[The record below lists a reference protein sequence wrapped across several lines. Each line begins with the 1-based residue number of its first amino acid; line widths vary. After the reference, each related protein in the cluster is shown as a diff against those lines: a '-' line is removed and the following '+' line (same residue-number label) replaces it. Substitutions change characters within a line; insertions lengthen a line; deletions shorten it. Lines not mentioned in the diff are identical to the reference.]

1 MNEHEMDVHGR
12 PVPDDPDAVDRDPY
26 LIPEPDDEGGPDD
39 RPRPDEEEEPQ
50 RFPGEEPPDS
60 MIVGDSEGSGIVR

>member
-26 LIPEPDDEGGPDD
+26 LIPEPDDEGAND
-39 RPRPDEEEEPQ
+39 RPGLDEEEEPQ

-60 MIVGDSEGSGIVR
+60 MIVGDSEGSGRMG